1 MAMIKLEHV
10 NKYFGDLHVLKDINL
25 EVAEGEKLVI
35 IGPSGSG
42 KSTTVRCMN
51 FLEEPSSGKVYL
63 DGKELNHKNKVHLI
77 RETTSMVFQQ
87 FNLFPHY
94 SVGDNIRK
102 PCMTA
107 HKMKKEDADKLA
119 KDMLAKVHLSEKI
132 DAYPNNL
139 SGGQKQRVAIARA
152 LAMRPK
158 VVLFDEPT
166 SSLDPELAHEVFE
179 TINDLA
185 NEGQTMLIV
194 THQINAIRHFV
205 SRVIFLHQGRIEVE
219 GTPDYIFD
227 ECDNPHL
234 AKFLQKV
241 DFKDL

>member
-1 MAMIKLEHV
+1 MGTLIEVK
-10 NKYFGDLHVLKDINL
+10 DLKKSFDDTEVLKGVNL
-25 EVAEGEKLVI
+25 TVETGEVVAI
-35 IGPSGSG
+35 IGASGSG
-42 KSTTVRCMN
+42 KSTMVRCMAG
-51 FLEEPSSGKVYL
+51 LETPNSGEIYLEDKKVEDARSTNGKV
-63 DGKELNHKNKVHLI
+63 G
-77 RETTSMVFQQ
+77 MVFQQ

>member
-1 MAMIKLEHV
+1 MGTLIEVK
-10 NKYFGDLHVLKDINL
+10 DLKKSFDDTEVLKGVDL
-25 EVAEGEKLVI
+25 TVETGEVVAI
-35 IGPSGSG
+35 IGASGSG
-42 KSTTVRCMN
+42 KSTMVRCIAG
-51 FLEEPSSGKVYL
+51 LEKPDSGEIYLEDKKVEGARSTNGKV
-63 DGKELNHKNKVHLI
+63 G
-77 RETTSMVFQQ
+77 MVFQQ

-107 HKMKKEDADKLA
+107 HKMKQEEADKLA

-205 SRVIFLHQGRIEVE
+205 SRVIFLHRGRIEVE

>member
-1 MAMIKLEHV
+1 MGTLIEVK
-10 NKYFGDLHVLKDINL
+10 DLKKSFDDTEVLKGVNL
-25 EVAEGEKLVI
+25 TVETGEVVAI
-35 IGPSGSG
+35 IGASGSG
-42 KSTTVRCMN
+42 KSTMVRCMAG
-51 FLEEPSSGKVYL
+51 LETPNSGEIYLEDKKVEDARSTNGKV
-63 DGKELNHKNKVHLI
+63 G
-77 RETTSMVFQQ
+77 MVFQQ

-219 GTPDYIFD
+219 GTPEYIFD

>member
-1 MAMIKLEHV
+1 MGTLIEVK
-10 NKYFGDLHVLKDINL
+10 DLKKSFDDTEVLKGVNL
-25 EVAEGEKLVI
+25 TVETGEVVAI
-35 IGPSGSG
+35 IGASGSG
-42 KSTTVRCMN
+42 KSTMVRCMAG
-51 FLEEPSSGKVYL
+51 LETPNSGEIYLEDKKVEDARSTNGKV
-63 DGKELNHKNKVHLI
+63 G
-77 RETTSMVFQQ
+77 MVFQQ

-107 HKMKKEDADKLA
+107 HKMKKEDDDKLA
-119 KDMLAKVHLSEKI
+119 KDMLSKVHLSEKI
-132 DAYPNNL
+132 DDYPNNL

-219 GTPDYIFD
+219 GTPEYIFD